1 MVSGVYTRHVI
12 HRKSGSPQQSRQR
25 SSTQCA
31 HHYCFR
37 LGNDAFGVPVCCEAL
52 EVGPLDDRLHCFR
65 QAVVSQSSMQF
76 VTVHVYRRPN
86 FKYGSTGTG
95 LASVPRLVPCR
106 TLCVLAPPYGSS
118 KKSHCDLLLVPAL
131 FFCHYYSRS
140 CHLSCP
146 LHVAFSL

>member
-86 FKYGSTGTG
+86 FKWKHRDR
-95 LASVPRLVPCR
+95 PRLRPSPRALPNLVCVGA
-106 TLCVLAPPYGSS
+106 TLWFV
-118 KKSHCDLLLVPAL
+118 
-131 FFCHYYSRS
+131 
-140 CHLSCP
+140 
-146 LHVAFSL
+146 